1 MQALH
6 ENKYDRASFWVL
18 NIPIYNSLNI
28 DSIGN
33 MHMSMKQ
40 LHNSMSSMSYQ
51 ENESYNK
58 TLWNLDIPI
67 QFELGKEYS

>member
-6 ENKYDRASFWVL
+6 ENKLHPSKFLGLKYSHLYSSD
-18 NIPIYNSLNI
+18 I
-28 DSIGN
+28 DSTGN

-58 TLWNLDIPI
+58 TFWNLDI
-67 QFELGKEYS
+67 